1 MQRVW
6 NKRKGRGEEERR
18 GESREELRLCK
29 GGSCEWKE
37 LRASP
42 VLLSM

>member
-6 NKRKGRGEEERR
+6 NKRERGEEKRR
-18 GESREELRLCK
+18 GESREELWLCK
-29 GGSCEWKE
+29 GGSCECKE

-42 VLLSM
+42 ALLSM